1 MHANKN
7 SRQTVNLKE
16 YISDSALSDKLHRRI
31 FDTDFRAYKALHPD
45 DVVFQKRTDIP
56 YIVCSYRVYLKRTAL
71 DDFAAWQ
78 EKRDQWRRE
87 SFLNGQKK
95 RSVAAQQ
102 KKIAQQQQKIAQ
114 QQLETARRITHRQ
127 DIEFRHTTGQIL
139 SVKDLKR
146 IFPDTINIEELFC
159 EYIQEADCVID
170 GCYIPADKLSDFA
183 FVMDLDDKKSPFMPV
198 ATPCV
203 PDIYTIS
210 DSQMDR
216 IATRLSTACY
226 MSELAAAQ
234 ELLNQ
239 IASEQKH
246 RPNR

>member
-7 SRQTVNLKE
+7 SRQTVDLKE
-16 YISDSALSDKLHRRI
+16 YIPDSALSDKLQRRI

-56 YIVCSYRVYLKRTAL
+56 YIVCSYRIYLKRTAL

-102 KKIAQQQQKIAQ
+102 KKIAQQQ
-114 QQLETARRITHRQ
+114 LEMARDISHRQ

-198 ATPCV
+198 AAPCV

-226 MSELAAAQ
+226 VSELAAAQ

>member
-1 MHANKN
+1 MEVILHANKN

-16 YISDSALSDKLHRRI
+16 YISESALSDKLQRRI

-56 YIVCSYRVYLKRTAL
+56 YIVCSYRIYLKRTAL

-87 SFLNGQKK
+87 SLLNGHKK

-102 KKIAQQQQKIAQ
+102 KKIAQQQ
-114 QQLETARRITHRQ
+114 LEMARRITHRQ
-127 DIEFRHTTGQIL
+127 DIEFRHATGQIL
-139 SVKDLKR
+139 SVKDLKK

-198 ATPCV
+198 AAPCV
-203 PDIYTIS
+203 QDIYTIS

-216 IATRLSTACY
+216 IATRLSATCC

>member
-16 YISDSALSDKLHRRI
+16 YISESALSDKLQRRI

-56 YIVCSYRVYLKRTAL
+56 YIVCSYRIYLKRTAL

-87 SFLNGQKK
+87 SLLNGHKK

-102 KKIAQQQQKIAQ
+102 KKIAQ

-127 DIEFRHTTGQIL
+127 DIELRHAAGQIL

-146 IFPDTINIEELFC
+146 IFPDAINIEELFS

-170 GCYIPADKLSDFA
+170 GYYIPADKLSDFA